1 MLCHFGTSSLW
12 KLLLLYFKNE
22 IGTAT
27 VLFRQCASAFARGT
41 APGPVWLRFGAV
53 EVMLRYQSQT
63 SPYKSVLAQ
72 KLALGMR
79 VLFYF
84 KDGGLI
90 RLSPPCPPKGRS
102 KFISCLPCG
111 YEIPYL
117 DLRLFSYYFSTYTI
131 WKIRT
136 IYFKITPVLY
146 QKNVCW
152 NCTIALKKYLSVLD
166 DQVPGY

>member
-72 KLALGMR
+72 KLALGT
-79 VLFYF
+79 VWEFCF
-84 KDGGLI
+84 I
-90 RLSPPCPPKGRS
+90 RS
-102 KFISCLPCG
+102 KFISCPACG

-131 WKIRT
+131 WKIST
-136 IYFKITPVLY
+136 IYFKISPVLY

-152 NCTIALKKYLSVLD
+152 NCTIALIYSIPRDPIRILVRL
-166 DQVPGY
+166 Y